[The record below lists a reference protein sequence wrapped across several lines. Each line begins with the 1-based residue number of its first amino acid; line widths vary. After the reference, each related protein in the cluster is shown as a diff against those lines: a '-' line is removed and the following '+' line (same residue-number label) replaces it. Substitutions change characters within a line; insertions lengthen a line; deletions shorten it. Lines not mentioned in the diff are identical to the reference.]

1 MSASASTPP
10 TPRRIGTVPG
20 PWSGTG
26 PGVLA
31 STLASAAIG
40 TMATYWFA
48 IPSGTPTSR
57 SAANWRESSA
67 AAAPPRCSPSGSCG
81 PAGIDWTPVAVLL
94 LAMAALSLGCV
105 LSRRRSTRR
114 DGGTDSL
121 LSTPSMVEA

>member
-20 PWSGTG
+20 PWAGTG

-48 IPSGTPTSR
+48 IPLRYTDLSVSRQLAGVVGRGGATPVL
-57 SAANWRESSA
+57 AQWLA
-67 AAAPPRCSPSGSCG
+67 G